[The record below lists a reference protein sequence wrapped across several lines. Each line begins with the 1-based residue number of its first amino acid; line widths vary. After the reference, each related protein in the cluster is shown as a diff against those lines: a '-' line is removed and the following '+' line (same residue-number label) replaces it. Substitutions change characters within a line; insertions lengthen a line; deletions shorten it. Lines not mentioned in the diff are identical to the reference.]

1 MTTAEATT
9 ELHYFLWMI
18 AVVFVAS
25 IALGALTRT
34 SRKATVA
41 LLQATAFTAV
51 GMLATIRSSDPV
63 DGQTGVAIPLMWV
76 PFFVLTWAGLLVG
89 AKLTRREPIDKQ
101 R

>member
-63 DGQTGVAIPLMWV
+63 DGQTGVAIPLGALLRFNMGG
-76 PFFVLTWAGLLVG
+76 LTCRCEA
-89 AKLTRREPIDKQ
+89 DSQ
-101 R
+101 RAD

>member
-9 ELHYFLWMI
+9 ELHYLLWMI

-25 IALGALTRT
+25 IMLGALTGAARRT
-34 SRKATVA
+34 TLA

-51 GMLATIRSSDPV
+51 GMLATIRPTDPV
-63 DGQTGVAIPLMWV
+63 DGQTGMGILLMWV
-76 PFFVLTWAGLLVG
+76 PFFVAALAGLLVG
-89 AKLTRREPIDKQ
+89 AKLAPREPIDQQ

>member
-9 ELHYFLWMI
+9 ELHYLLWMI

-25 IALGALTRT
+25 IMLGAITGAAR
-34 SRKATVA
+34 RATLA

-51 GMLATIRSSDPV
+51 GMLATIRPSDPV
-63 DGQTGVAIPLMWV
+63 DGQTGMGIPLMWV
-76 PFFVLTWAGLLVG
+76 PFFAATWVGLLIG
-89 AKLTRREPIDKQ
+89 AKLVHSKATDQQ